1 MKLPNPVNKNNAHNA
16 EHVCY
21 MGTTGS
27 CKTTAIRRLNFI
39 ERQSQVV
46 MFDPYSEHLEAPLK
60 GGRVQACYSFDEFYH
75 KAWFARKKKA
85 AFRLALVEQDRTR
98 ENLEQFANMV
108 WSLGN
113 GHHPKKLHCVI
124 EELAKFTH
132 SPSKL
137 DGIAGELWTGGRGF
151 GLVMHATF
159 QRGQEVPKTVLD
171 ESKYVY
177 VGAVS
182 SRRNAKYISEY
193 FDIPIDAILSLQSC
207 VDREHL
213 GRKKF
218 ADYILKSP
226 GLGKWQ
232 QGKIYPN
239 R

>member
-132 SPSKL
+132 SPSNSMAL
-137 DGIAGELWTGGRGF
+137 LASYGPVDAD
-151 GLVMHATF
+151 LVWLCMQRFNVAKKCQRPCLMNPSMCMWVRSVQDVTLSTSLSILTF
-159 QRGQEVPKTVLD
+159 QSTPFFHCKAALTV
-171 ESKYVY
+171 S
-177 VGAVS
+177 
-182 SRRNAKYISEY
+182 I
-193 FDIPIDAILSLQSC
+193 
-207 VDREHL
+207 
-213 GRKKF
+213 
-218 ADYILKSP
+218 
-226 GLGKWQ
+226 
-232 QGKIYPN
+232 
-239 R
+239 